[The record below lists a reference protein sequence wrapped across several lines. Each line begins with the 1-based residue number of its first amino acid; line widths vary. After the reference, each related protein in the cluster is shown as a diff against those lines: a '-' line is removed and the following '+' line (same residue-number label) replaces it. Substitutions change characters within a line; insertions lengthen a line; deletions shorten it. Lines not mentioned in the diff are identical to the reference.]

1 MKNKRLEN
9 QLNDEINAFL
19 DQQQSLMLSTIN
31 NEGFPHASYAPFVN
45 HNNEL
50 LIFIS
55 QLAAHT
61 QHLLTSG
68 KAGVL
73 MIEDEGQSEDVFAR
87 TRLSYQM
94 EVEAIARDDAFWP
107 EGIRLLRDRLG
118 DRIDL
123 LSQLGDFVLFRLT
136 PVAGRFVKGFGKA
149 YEISPGS
156 LVAELTHITK

>member
-73 MIEDEGQSEDVFAR
+73 MIEDEKQSEDVFAR

-94 EVEAIARDDAFWP
+94 EVEAIARDDVFWP

-156 LVAELTHITK
+156 LLAELTHITK